1 MDQSEING
9 IQKENDLLLTNH
21 CLQTYSVKSPFPT
34 PHDILERC
42 PSFSVMDLFSII
54 ALHFQALKGPVH
66 SKWKLQLLPNS
77 EFPFPPW
84 LPPLHQ
90 DCSRERGVSCF
101 FHSSSIPFS
110 EASLSFRAGQGK
122 WVSEGQEYQY

>member
-9 IQKENDLLLTNH
+9 IQKENGLLLTNH
-21 CLQTYSVKSPFPT
+21 FLQTYSVESPFPT

-42 PSFSVMDLFSII
+42 PSFSVVNLFSII
-54 ALHFQALKGPVH
+54 ALHLQTLKGPVH

-77 EFPFPPW
+77 EFPS
-84 LPPLHQ
+84 LCDSH
-90 DCSRERGVSCF
+90 SSTRTAAGSGVWAVF

-110 EASLSFRAGQGK
+110 EASLSFRPGQGK